1 MRSFLRWAGS
11 KKQLLP
17 ILENYWRDDFSRYIE
32 PFAGSSCLFF
42 HLEPKCAILGDINGE
57 LIGAL
62 RAIRLDAGKVIEC
75 LRRLPKSKRSYYRI
89 RRVQPSRLGLFEAS
103 ARFLYP

>member
-17 ILENYWRDDFSRYIE
+17 LLEQYWTNGFSRYIE

-42 HLEPKCAILGDINGE
+42 HLEPRSAILGDINSD
-57 LIGAL
+57 LMLTL
-62 RAIRLDAGKVIEC
+62 RAIRIDAVRVIEC
-75 LRRLPKSKRSYYRI
+75 LRRLPKTEKSYYRI
-89 RRVQPSRLGLFEAS
+89 RLVDSEHLGLYERA
-103 ARFLYP
+103 